1 MRFRSRE
8 VRFRTSLHGL
18 VLRNILE
25 FILLAF
31 MARNLEG
38 ILKKKRNKR
47 NMNVYAVINKCVA
60 GWCGLWLASPLAAQS
75 VRMAGSWGLEDVVA
89 LACQSSPDAQ
99 AARHTFRSAYW
110 DYRSYRAN
118 YLPSLTLT
126 SNPGLDRA
134 INEVTMD
141 RSPRTPGWTAPSTR

>member
-1 MRFRSRE
+1 
-8 VRFRTSLHGL
+8 
-18 VLRNILE
+18 
-25 FILLAF
+25 

-89 LACQSSPDAQ
+89 LANAQ
-99 AARHTFRSAYW
+99 CAFYSGVIRDLTEA
-110 DYRSYRAN
+110 DLSY
-118 YLPSLTLT
+118 
-126 SNPGLDRA
+126 
-134 INEVTMD
+134 EK
-141 RSPRTPGWTAPSTR
+141 